1 MVSFFNLGWHSS
13 ISEIC
18 CQDGLEA
25 GWQEAF
31 DPPRTFP
38 TWNVCLNLYFLTFT
52 HFALCYLWFCWTT
65 TLASLGWSP
74 LATLGRSCLE
84 QSLINKKLTI
94 LQCYFPM
101 KDQRVTKSM
110 HLKHMISVE
119 IAWIPC
125 VIVVFLECCWL
136 GRGRGSWSWFWYNLG
151 FWSWFSSDHGFW
163 SWFRCYFFFPLDLN
177 PKNISELQKRDIE
190 RKDEVGANL
199 YSNEFDSSTRWNIPQ
214 WFRAVQQ
221 LLLCVLIRSFGDVVE
236 AVDDHNLQNSFFD
249 CKEGVFHPKS
259 SVKACLR
266 RKHLKKGK
274 CYGNFQIH
282 IDQFL

>member
-1 MVSFFNLGWHSS
+1 
-13 ISEIC
+13 
-18 CQDGLEA
+18 
-25 GWQEAF
+25 
-31 DPPRTFP
+31 
-38 TWNVCLNLYFLTFT
+38 
-52 HFALCYLWFCWTT
+52 
-65 TLASLGWSP
+65 
-74 LATLGRSCLE
+74 
-84 QSLINKKLTI
+84 
-94 LQCYFPM
+94 
-101 KDQRVTKSM
+101 
-110 HLKHMISVE
+110 MISVG

-151 FWSWFSSDHGFW
+151 FWSWFSSDHRFW

-274 CYGNFQIH
+274 CYGNLTDTYWSIPVEPRQNPILFPRPFSSATPWSPPSQC
-282 IDQFL
+282 IDPQKESIQFDGGTLSLIERAGGRTAIGVIIVIKEVLSMK